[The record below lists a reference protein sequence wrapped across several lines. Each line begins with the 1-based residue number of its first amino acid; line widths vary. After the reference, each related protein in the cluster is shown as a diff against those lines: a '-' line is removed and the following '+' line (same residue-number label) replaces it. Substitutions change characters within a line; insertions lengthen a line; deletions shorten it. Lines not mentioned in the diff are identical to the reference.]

1 MLSFRNNAMNMI
13 LCTFVV
19 SVTAITT
26 IIPAQAGGA
35 GAFLG
40 GIAAVKIG
48 ENIRDRTDA
57 QEDQAYYA
65 QQQAEIAQA
74 QANRP
79 QASSPEEQIKKLD
92 KLLAG
97 GYITKDEYN
106 TQKQKIL
113 NNL

>member
-26 IIPAQAGGA
+26 SIPAQAGGA

>member
-1 MLSFRNNAMNMI
+1 MNTMLFA
-13 LCTFVV
+13 LLV
-19 SVTAITT
+19 SVIAITVSA
-26 IIPAQAGGA
+26 PVQAGRA

-65 QQQAEIAQA
+65 QQQAQIAQA
-74 QANRP
+74 QANTSST
-79 QASSPEEQIKKLD
+79 SSPEEQIKKLD